1 MKKNTEGSL
10 PRWVLLAVCMAFF
23 ASAAQSAYIAKE
35 LINDTSNSFIISQG
49 DGSTASDN
57 TGFSMASGDF
67 DGDGYEDA
75 LIGAYNYNDDEDEEE
90 EEDDDEEE
98 DEEEDEEVD
107 KQKQVDE
114 DGDERGKKLKMR
126 KRGLA

>member
-49 DGSTASDN
+49 DGLPPPTPLLSPLMRRSATQAALRGRGWDWN
-57 TGFSMASGDF
+57 GGD
-67 DGDGYEDA
+67 
-75 LIGAYNYNDDEDEEE
+75 
-90 EEDDDEEE
+90 
-98 DEEEDEEVD
+98 
-107 KQKQVDE
+107 
-114 DGDERGKKLKMR
+114 
-126 KRGLA
+126 